1 MFSKPVGP
9 GLALRSFSVGG
20 EIAHF
25 EPCVGVLCSSLSYS
39 ASCWQAIQV
48 GDPLSLSQSQ
58 VRHHAEHLARLRDSS
73 EAIRMVPIE
82 NLAPPLPV
90 EDPNGLRRPR

>member
-90 EDPNGLRRPR
+90 EDPSGLRRPR